1 MKLRDLKASIKHT
14 GCLVFIVKGQDVSR
28 FTDFLNRILQS
39 SISIARNRNTHENF
53 GRAASER
60 VRTVEEV
67 ESCVSTAPKSSSSGR
82 LPRRTTL
89 ACTWWF
95 PLELP
100 VRQRLPSLPSTE
112 SELEQHSQLTSAA
125 LHGREWRRP
134 LGGELK
140 INTLT

>member
-1 MKLRDLKASIKHT
+1 MR
-14 GCLVFIVKGQDVSR
+14 
-28 FTDFLNRILQS
+28 LNS
-39 SISIARNRNTHENF
+39 TE
-53 GRAASER
+53 
-60 VRTVEEV
+60 VVEQ
-67 ESCVSTAPKSSSSGR
+67 R
-82 LPRRTTL
+82 TL
-89 ACTWWF
+89 AQKDDAGVHMVVPAGTTGTT
-95 PLELP
+95 LELP